1 MINRYTIILSFI
13 LITLLVTGAVE
24 LLYNSLGN
32 VLIEK
37 NNVDQTKTGEQSTG
51 KNITRAVVLPAGQGK
66 ANRAREDYTIINK
79 RNLFGKVQDKT
90 KVKTPEPEPVLTTTS
105 LDLTLLGTIGGE
117 ADDQRAII
125 RNKSSKNSQEIYFR
139 GDAIEHALIKDIGRG
154 KIILTVNGKDEILL
168 MEETKSPPSTGKTQS
183 YPMPDVYTPADI
195 NEDDDTIDDMEED
208 IDTLE
213 EASPPVRP
221 RRRMTLKP
229 KKQQVAEP

>member
-1 MINRYTIILSFI
+1 MINRYLIILYFT

-24 LLYNSLGN
+24 LLYNYLDN
-32 VLIEK
+32 VLMENK
-37 NNVDQTKTGEQSTG
+37 EVEQTKTREHSTTR
-51 KNITRAVVLPAGQGK
+51 KITRAVLPAREKK
-66 ANRAREDYTIINK
+66 ATQVSKDDYTIINK
-79 RNLFGKVQDKT
+79 RNLFGKVQEKP
-90 KVKTPEPEPVLTTTS
+90 KAQMLEQKPVLTTTS

-139 GDAIEHALIKDIGRG
+139 GDALEHALIKDIGRG

-183 YPMPDVYTPADI
+183 YSMPDVYTPPDR

-208 IDTLE
+208 
-213 EASPPVRP
+213 EAILQESSPPVTP
-221 RRRMTLKP
+221 RRRMSLKP